1 MPIPII
7 LNRRTNMISNTSY
20 SNSDSN
26 VKRVHLYIYMALE
39 VFLGFFIILSLALD
53 KWFNYCVISFGIHRI
68 YPIDSDA
75 GLSDRFIYELQDTC
89 DDDDDAITD
98 YYDFICEDLCDN
110 IDRIRSASDAV
121 ISMSA
126 FTLFLIFVTLV
137 LYYTRL
143 VKQDFR
149 ISIGNSIISGF
160 LFNFLQLILYVFGL
174 ILYGGIG
181 QMHNFDDPD
190 CDKTSNDCDDFEVK
204 GGLAIAI
211 VTAILM
217 LPISIYGFIATRK
230 ALTD

>member
-1 MPIPII
+1 
-7 LNRRTNMISNTSY
+7 MISNTSY
-20 SNSDSN
+20 STGDSN
-26 VKRVHLYIYMALE
+26 INRVHLYVYMALE
-39 VFLGFFIILSLALD
+39 VFLGFFIILSLSLD
-53 KWFNYCVISFGIHRI
+53 KWFNYCVFSFGIHRI
-68 YPIDSDA
+68 YTIDSDA
-75 GLSDRFIYELQDTC
+75 GSTDRFISELQDTC
-89 DDDDDAITD
+89 DD
-98 YYDFICEDLCDN
+98 YDNAFEAVCEDLCDN
-110 IDRIRSASDAV
+110 IDRLRSASDAI

-143 VKQDFR
+143 VKPDFR
-149 ISIGNSIISGF
+149 ISIRNSIISGF

-181 QMHNFDDPD
+181 QMHNYDDPD
-190 CDKTSNDCDDFEVK
+190 CDYAGGADCDDFTVR

-217 LPISIYGFIATRK
+217 LPISIYGFFATRK

>member
-1 MPIPII
+1 
-7 LNRRTNMISNTSY
+7 MISNTSY

-26 VKRVHLYIYMALE
+26 VKRVHLYVYMVLE

-53 KWFNYCVISFGIHRI
+53 KWFNYCVISFGIHRV
-68 YPIDSDA
+68 YPIDSD
-75 GLSDRFIYELQDTC
+75 DCMTERFISELQDTC
-89 DDDDDAITD
+89 DDDDDSSF
-98 YYDFICEDLCDN
+98 YDSVCEDLCDN
-110 IDRIRSASDAV
+110 IDKIRSGSDAV
-121 ISMSA
+121 ITMSA

-143 VKQDFR
+143 VKPDFR
-149 ISIGNSIISGF
+149 IRIQNSIISGI
-160 LFNFLQLILYVFGL
+160 LFNFLQLFLYVLGL

-181 QMHNFDDPD
+181 QMHNLDDPD
-190 CDKTSNDCDDFEVK
+190 CDNSGSADCDDFTVR

-217 LPISIYGFIATRK
+217 LPISIYGFIVTRK